1 MPTVLRP
8 TTSDNQKIKDRRRN
22 ADRRCSVT
30 SAPPP
35 LSSPAGH
42 PVAPARRG
50 PPCGGGHRRGRGSRL
65 LGALA
70 CRRSTAALTRGT
82 AHPQGC
88 QLQAM
93 LPRNRPERLTLYG
106 RPNRGAEASRVSTGV
121 TRAAPVLVE
130 RCTSR
135 AGHCAGRMMPEPPG
149 DGSDEPPS
157 AGTALAPPAGVT
169 GRRPAREREGAAST
183 RRAPAVKPI

>member
-1 MPTVLRP
+1 MPTVLRT

-35 LSSPAGH
+35 LSSPHAGEDT
-42 PVAPARRG
+42 
-50 PPCGGGHRRGRGSRL
+50 GGGAARAL

-93 LPRNRPERLTLYG
+93 LRRTRPERLTLYG

-149 DGSDEPPS
+149 NGSDEPPS

-169 GRRPAREREGAAST
+169 DRRPAREREGRFLVRSAE
-183 RRAPAVKPI
+183 RGQ